1 MCSVYREAAIYFESA
16 RKSGRGRF
24 DSSGRSDYHQR
35 NAICNRIPLFRS
47 LMKAHKRP
55 QLLGFWM
62 CVALVIGNTI
72 GSGVFLLPA
81 SLAPYGLNS
90 VIAWGF
96 TACGALLLA
105 VVFAQLSRAFPQ
117 AGGPYAY
124 VNLAFGPFTAFIV
137 AWGYWISIWVGN
149 AAIATGAVSYLSP
162 LMPWIATVP
171 GASAAVT
178 LLFLWLLTFVNCYGI
193 KAAGWV
199 QGVTTVLKILPLV
212 AISALGLFSV
222 RSATISAAAGIP
234 LSIGGTTAA
243 ATLTLWALLGLESA
257 TVPASKVRDPGRV
270 IPRAT
275 LLGTIITALICIIAC
290 TTVLLLVPPQ
300 TLASSNA
307 PFVDLTTRYWG
318 ATAGKV
324 LAVFAAISG
333 FGALNG
339 WILLQGELPNVMA
352 KNGVF
357 PAIFA
362 RDSARFTPVFSL
374 LFSSTLVSIL
384 ILMNY
389 HKSMVNVFTFMILLS
404 TTACLVLYALCSLA
418 LLRLQWTGRMPAQR
432 GRVVPLAIVGVIAT
446 IFSLWAIVGAGREAV
461 LWGCVLLL
469 LGAPTYFLVRTDVH
483 RIA

>member
-1 MCSVYREAAIYFESA
+1 MPSIHA
-16 RKSGRGRF
+16 RR
-24 DSSGRSDYHQR
+24 
-35 NAICNRIPLFRS
+35 PP
-47 LMKAHKRP
+47 HKRP

-62 CVALVIGNTI
+62 CVALVVGNSI

-96 TACGALLLA
+96 TGCGALVLA

-171 GASAAVT
+171 GASAGVT
-178 LLFLWLLTFVNCYGI
+178 LLFLWVLTLVNCYGI
-193 KAAGWV
+193 KASGWV
-199 QGVTTVLKILPLV
+199 QSVTTVLKLLPLL
-212 AISALGLFSV
+212 AISALGLVAV
-222 RSATISAAAGIP
+222 RGATVVAASAIP
-234 LSIGGTTAA
+234 LSVSGTTAA

-257 TVPASKVRDPGRV
+257 TIPASKVNDPSRI

-275 LLGTIITALICIIAC
+275 LLGTFITALICIVAC
-290 TTVLLLVPPQ
+290 TTVLLLVPPA

-307 PFVDLTTRYWG
+307 PFVDLANHYWG
-318 ATAGKV
+318 TTAGKT

-357 PAIFA
+357 PRIFA
-362 RDSARFTPVFSL
+362 HDSARYTPTFAL
-374 LFSSTLVSIL
+374 LFSSGLVSLL

-389 HKSMVNVFTFMILLS
+389 QRTMVSVFTFMILLS
-404 TTACLVLYALCSLA
+404 TTACLVLYLLCSLA
-418 LLRLQWTGRMPAQR
+418 LLRLHWSGQMPRQR
-432 GRVVPLAIVGVIAT
+432 GRILPLAVVGVIAT
-446 IFSLWAIVGAGREAV
+446 TFSLWAIVGAGREAV
-461 LWGCVLLL
+461 LWGAVLLL
-469 LGAPTYFLVRTDVH
+469 LGAPLYFLVRSDA
-483 RIA
+483 RLA